1 MIDKQTDR
9 MNQTLMTDLSNVK
22 DTYNNAV
29 KDLDKI
35 YENLSNLF
43 KSKIFKVKSK
53 VAEYFANV
61 EIKFQQ

>member
-9 MNQTLMTDLSNVK
+9 MNQSLMTDLANVK

-29 KDLDKI
+29 NDLDKM
-35 YENLSNLF
+35 YDKLANLF
-43 KSKIFKVKSK
+43 KQKVFKVKSK

-61 EIKFQQ
+61 EIKFK